1 MTVSRIL
8 AFDTSGPHCAVSLR
22 VGDRVVAT
30 RCEEMRKGQAER
42 LMPMIAERL
51 SDEGAVLEDFD
62 AIGVGIGPGN
72 FTGIRIAVSAARGLA
87 LALGI
92 PAVGVSSFEVMR
104 GGAGGRQ
111 LVSLNAPRN
120 GTYLQ
125 FFDGDAPSGAPVLLV
140 DDEASWEDL
149 AVPDRAT
156 YLIGEAAEKLMLYFG
171 GSEANLYRWD
181 ERRIDWRR
189 GVEAIARIAA
199 RRLASGEA
207 IPRPAPLYIRPADAA
222 PASDPPLVI
231 LP

>member
-8 AFDTSGPHCAVSLR
+8 ALDTSGPHCAACLMI
-22 VGDRVVAT
+22 GDRIVAM

-42 LMPMIAERL
+42 LMPMIAEML
-51 SDEGAVLEDFD
+51 TDEGAVLEELD

-92 PAVGVSSFEVMR
+92 PAVGVSSFDVMR

-111 LVSLNAPRN
+111 LVSLSAPRN

-125 FFDGDAPSGAPVLLV
+125 YFDGDAPSGAPVLLA
-140 DDEASWEDL
+140 DDDASWDSL

-156 YLIGEAAEKLMLYFG
+156 HLIGEASEKLMLYFG
-171 GSEANLYRWD
+171 GGTANLYRWD
-181 ERRIDWRR
+181 DRGIDWRR
-189 GVEAIARIAA
+189 GIEEIARIAA

-207 IPRPAPLYIRPADAA
+207 IPRPAPLYVRPADAA
-222 PASDPPLVI
+222 PASDPPPVI